1 MFCRNCGK
9 ELQAG
14 DAFCPEC
21 GTRVEPLDSESAKTK
36 RFEQLE
42 RNGFAVGGGE
52 SESGKAASSTSSQGV
67 PPTSPQGF
75 PPSGGQD
82 GVQAQQAGQ
91 PANIASGLWTDQQAA
106 PQQAKQTSG
115 VNWRVIA
122 IVAICGVVL
131 LAIIAVCVLMLGGRH
146 DASQP
151 APASESA
158 QGASGAAQEKTALNM
173 FISQIDNAS
182 FPQMTMYVRLTD
194 QAGSEVA
201 GIDAAQF
208 SVVEL
213 GSDGAEHQATVSEIL
228 PVGEGDMMSIN
239 LVVDQSGS
247 MSSEGKMGN
256 AKAAAHAFIDE
267 ITASGTNNAEITS
280 FDDRVYNRQP
290 FTSNAVLLDSAV
302 DALSTDGDTAL
313 YDALYWALQRTNLKS
328 GSRVVIAFTDGEE
341 NTSSY
346 SESDVVELSRLT
358 GIPVYLVGI
367 GDEVDAASLRSLATS
382 CNGQYYDASTADLA
396 QALQG
401 IYESIYADQRSMY
414 RVVYTSTFEGETSA
428 YRTVRLVCTDSSAFQ
443 GAAESSYMPVDNVSA
458 YESSVNMNDYVLEDS
473 NRRYLAKSELE
484 DMSLWELYLARNEI
498 FARHGRGFKNQDL
511 VDYFATRSWY
521 QQRYTPEE
529 FDAMPTPLN
538 DYELKNVE
546 AMYEIESARN
556 SPYLVTAD

>member
-52 SESGKAASSTSSQGV
+52 SESGKAAPQAGPQGV
-67 PPTSPQGF
+67 PPTIPQGF

-82 GVQAQQAGQ
+82 SAQAQQAGQ
-91 PANIASGLWTDQQAA
+91 PANIASGLWTDPQAS
-106 PQQAKQTSG
+106 PQQAKQASG
-115 VNWRVIA
+115 VNWRVVA

-158 QGASGAAQEKTALNM
+158 QEASGAAQGKTALNM

-213 GSDGAEHQATVSEIL
+213 GSDGAEHQATVNEIL

-428 YRTVRLVCTDSSAFQ
+428 YRTIRLVCTDSSAYQ
-443 GAAESSYMPVDNVSA
+443 GTAESSYMPVDNVSA

-521 QQRYTPEE
+521 TQRYTPEE

-546 AMYEIESARN
+546 VMFEIESARN

>member
-52 SESGKAASSTSSQGV
+52 SESGKAASQAGPQGV
-67 PPTSPQGF
+67 PPTIPQGF

-82 GVQAQQAGQ
+82 SAQAQQAGQ
-91 PANIASGLWTDQQAA
+91 PANIASGLWADPQAS
-106 PQQAKQTSG
+106 PQQAKQASG
-115 VNWRVIA
+115 VNWRVVA

-158 QGASGAAQEKTALNM
+158 QEASGAAQGKTALNM

-182 FPQMTMYVRLTD
+182 FPQMTMYVRLAD

-208 SVVEL
+208 NVVEL
-213 GSDGAEHQATVSEIL
+213 GSDGAEHQATVNEIL

-428 YRTVRLVCTDSSAFQ
+428 YRTIRLVCTDSSAFQ

-521 QQRYTPEE
+521 TQRYTPEE